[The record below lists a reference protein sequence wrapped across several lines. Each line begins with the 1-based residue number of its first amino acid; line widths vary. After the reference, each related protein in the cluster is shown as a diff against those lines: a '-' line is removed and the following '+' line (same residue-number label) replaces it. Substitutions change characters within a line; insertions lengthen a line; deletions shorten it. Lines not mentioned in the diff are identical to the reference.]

1 MLAATATA
9 SLSVALRG
17 TSSLRMTAALPSD
30 GVSSSS
36 AVRRALH
43 FACPSCGDDLL
54 PSEQSLRCAAADCK
68 TTLDVAK
75 EGHVHLAKPQ
85 KKAAAAEL
93 DAIARAS
100 LAFHAAG
107 GFEAQFAA
115 VADEVARALSGCPP
129 SDEAQILIAGCG
141 EGSCVRAVQ
150 ERVDP
155 SVGLWAVDTNK
166 LSVRYAAKRQ
176 RSARF
181 AVAPLH
187 ALPFADGS
195 LDVVLSLFAP
205 SAWEEVLRVLRPGGA
220 CIVARAGSSHLDGL
234 RVAPARDAPKQFS
247 AGLAEQYGRCRTTET
262 YRGDVAAALLEMTPA
277 VRRADDARRA
287 ELAAAAASEAGL
299 TTEVDFIFTTHRVW
313 LGTGGYAERDDDPDA
328 LY

>member
-1 MLAATATA
+1 MLATAATA

-129 SDEAQILIAGCG
+129 SDEPQILIAGCG

-155 SVGLWAVDTNK
+155 TVGLWAVDTNK

-187 ALPFADGS
+187 ALP
-195 LDVVLSLFAP
+195 
-205 SAWEEVLRVLRPGGA
+205 
-220 CIVARAGSSHLDGL
+220 
-234 RVAPARDAPKQFS
+234 
-247 AGLAEQYGRCRTTET
+247 
-262 YRGDVAAALLEMTPA
+262 AALECRRERRPERLRRRQRPAGQPA
-277 VRRADDARRA
+277 VRSNWRRSATTVTRPGRSAVRARHGTCRTAARRSPCP
-287 ELAAAAASEAGL
+287 ASSSGRPRGPYP
-299 TTEVDFIFTTHRVW
+299 VKKRRPVV
-313 LGTGGYAERDDDPDA
+313 GRP
-328 LY
+328 